1 MSNAI
6 ADIEERVT
14 ILESEVSQLKRVM
27 ASPRRPQKRW
37 WREIAGTFANNPD
50 FEEAMRLGREYRESQ
65 RDAEI

>member
-1 MSNAI
+1 
-6 ADIEERVT
+6 
-14 ILESEVSQLKRVM
+14 M

-65 RDAEI
+65 KADAQ